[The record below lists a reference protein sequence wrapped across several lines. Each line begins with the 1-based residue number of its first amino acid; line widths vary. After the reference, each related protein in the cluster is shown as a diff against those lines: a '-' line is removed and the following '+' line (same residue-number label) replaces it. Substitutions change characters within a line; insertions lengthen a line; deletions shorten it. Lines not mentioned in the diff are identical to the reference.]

1 MEDLLA
7 FAKAFG
13 TSLEETERHV
23 LSSWTR
29 MQTAD
34 YFAAAAAF
42 ARFLVALR
50 VRVER
55 HY

>member
-29 MQTAD
+29 MQTVD
-34 YFAAAAAF
+34 SFAAAAF